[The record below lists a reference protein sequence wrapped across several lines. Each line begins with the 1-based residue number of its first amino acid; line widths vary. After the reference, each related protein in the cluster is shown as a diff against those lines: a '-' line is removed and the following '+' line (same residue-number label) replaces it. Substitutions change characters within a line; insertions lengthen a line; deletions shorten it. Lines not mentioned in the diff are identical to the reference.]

1 MNRLGWEKTERIGNS
16 RRYNIEEGCFNPLK
30 LPSSECPAILM
41 VLILLPPHV
50 MPFYGI

>member
-16 RRYNIEEGCFNPLK
+16 RRYNIEEGCFIFFRM
-30 LPSSECPAILM
+30 SSHV